1 MLFKILF
8 KIIFYIILNRPS
20 SILSNLRPE
29 IMARKDYEDIDLL
42 TFQAKF
48 RNETDCW
55 DWLIKTR
62 YPEGYKCP
70 LCGSREYYFKKKKT
84 LVDMVPLGKSWS

>member
-1 MLFKILF
+1 MSK
-8 KIIFYIILNRPS
+8 
-20 SILSNLRPE
+20 
-29 IMARKDYEDIDLL
+29 KDYENIDLL

-48 RNETDCW
+48 KNETDCW

-70 LCGSREYYFKKKKT
+70 RCGSREYYFKKKRRLFFCKVCKYENSVMAGTIFHKT
-84 LVDMVPLGKSWS
+84 KTPLLKWF

>member
-1 MLFKILF
+1 
-8 KIIFYIILNRPS
+8 
-20 SILSNLRPE
+20 
-29 IMARKDYEDIDLL
+29 MARKDYEDIDLL

-48 RNETDCW
+48 KNDIDCW

-70 LCGSREYYFKKKKT
+70 LCGSREYYFKKKRASVFLYSLFHRLLKACVST
-84 LVDMVPLGKSWS
+84 ETITRKELGIRN